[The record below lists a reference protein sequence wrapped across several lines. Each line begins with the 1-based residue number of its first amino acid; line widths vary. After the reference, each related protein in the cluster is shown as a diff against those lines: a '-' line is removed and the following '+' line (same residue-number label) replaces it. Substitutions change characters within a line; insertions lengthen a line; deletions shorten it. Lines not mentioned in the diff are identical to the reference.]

1 MSTLPASSGPEAM
14 MIRAATEADVPQIG
28 DIYYRQEV
36 EGDPSPPPRH
46 PFAWLTQTLVTGRMY
61 VAETQDT
68 IVGYSGCIVR
78 GPVAFLTDLFVR
90 RDWQSGAIGKVLL
103 DAAMPPGDELIHC
116 TMSSTDPRAH
126 ALYARAGM
134 RPQWPNFWLRGMSTE
149 LRALPETGV
158 RVVETPPNDP
168 ELIAW
173 DARISGRERPQDFVY
188 WRDATQAVGLWLVR
202 DGARIGYALV
212 QRRSDAS
219 IYYPQGFTIGPI
231 GTPPDADSA
240 ACVLATVAWAS
251 ARTAVFRIAVPGE
264 HPALKPL
271 LDAACKIVYVETFC
285 SSAAPLFDPQR
296 YVTSGDLL

>member
-14 MIRAATEADVPQIG
+14 MIRAAREADVPEIG
-28 DIYYRQEV
+28 AISYRQEV

-116 TMSSTDPRAH
+116 TMSSTDPPAH
-126 ALYARAGM
+126 APYARAGM
-134 RPQWPNFWLRGMSTE
+134 RPQWPNFWLRGTSTE

-188 WRDATQAVGLWLVR
+188 CRDATQAVGRWLLRCLAPGGDPPVSR
-202 DGARIGYALV
+202 T
-212 QRRSDAS
+212 RR
-219 IYYPQGFTIGPI
+219 
-231 GTPPDADSA
+231 PPS
-240 ACVLATVAWAS
+240 LS
-251 ARTAVFRIAVPGE
+251 P
-264 HPALKPL
+264 P
-271 LDAACKIVYVETFC
+271 
-285 SSAAPLFDPQR
+285 
-296 YVTSGDLL
+296 

>member
-1 MSTLPASSGPEAM
+1 
-14 MIRAATEADVPQIG
+14 
-28 DIYYRQEV
+28 
-36 EGDPSPPPRH
+36 
-46 PFAWLTQTLVTGRMY
+46 
-61 VAETQDT
+61 
-68 IVGYSGCIVR
+68 
-78 GPVAFLTDLFVR
+78 
-90 RDWQSGAIGKVLL
+90 
-103 DAAMPPGDELIHC
+103 
-116 TMSSTDPRAH
+116 
-126 ALYARAGM
+126 
-134 RPQWPNFWLRGMSTE
+134 
-149 LRALPETGV
+149 
-158 RVVETPPNDP
+158 
-168 ELIAW
+168 
-173 DARISGRERPQDFVY
+173 
-188 WRDATQAVGLWLVR
+188 
-202 DGARIGYALV
+202 ARIGYALV